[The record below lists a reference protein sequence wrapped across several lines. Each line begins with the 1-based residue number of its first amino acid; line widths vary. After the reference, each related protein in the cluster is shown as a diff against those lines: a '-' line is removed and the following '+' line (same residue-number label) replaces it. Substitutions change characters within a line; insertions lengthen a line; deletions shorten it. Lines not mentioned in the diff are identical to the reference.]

1 MPHQRPQ
8 NVRRGLVT
16 ALALSSALLPLSATA
31 RAQDPAPVSLTPDPV
46 VARVFEHFGDR
57 DKPLVLVVGAER
69 FPPAVWRRVKN
80 LIAFR
85 LHRPVE
91 DGGTQVDAATYLVRA
106 SAIYLK
112 ATDVLRNRLTNHEYV
127 WCLLAAV
134 LTHEAA
140 HTTPDTEREAL
151 QAEAAQLRA
160 CLFAG
165 HLYSSS
171 GWSAGD
177 YLQKVEAK
185 LRNPRPVH

>member
-1 MPHQRPQ
+1 MRNDHQHACRTLIASISLLSLIVPASLHAGRQ
-8 NVRRGLVT
+8 DARLT
-16 ALALSSALLPLSATA
+16 ALTK
-31 RAQDPAPVSLTPDPV
+31 DPV
-46 VARVFEHFGDR
+46 VARVYEHLGDQP
-57 DKPLVLVVGAER
+57 KPLVLVVDHEQ
-69 FPPAVWRRVKN
+69 FSPAVWRRVKN

-85 LHRPVE
+85 LHRPLE
-91 DGGTQVDAATYLVRA
+91 HGSTQVDAAVYLVRTSQLYA
-106 SAIYLK
+106 K
-112 ATDVLRNRLTNHEYV
+112 AAAVLRNRSTNDDYV

-140 HTTPDTEREAL
+140 HTTPDTEQEAL
-151 QAEAAQLRA
+151 KAEASQLRQ

-185 LRNPRPVH
+185 LRDPRPVH

>member
-1 MPHQRPQ
+1 MPNHSPQ
-8 NVRRGLVT
+8 NVRRGLVA
-16 ALALSSALLPLSATA
+16 ALAVSSALLPLGASA
-31 RAQDPAPVSLTPDPV
+31 QGLAPVPLTRDPV
-46 VARVFEHFGDR
+46 VARAFEHLGDR
-57 DKPLVLVVGAER
+57 PKPLVLVVGADR
-69 FPPAVWRRVKN
+69 FSPAVWRRVKD

-85 LHRPVE
+85 LHRPLE
-91 DGGTQVDAATYLVRA
+91 DGGTQVDAATYLVRTSALYMKA
-106 SAIYLK
+106 SG
-112 ATDVLRNRLTNHEYV
+112 VLRNRLTNHEYI

-140 HTTPDTEREAL
+140 HATPDTEREAL
-151 QAEAAQLRA
+151 EAEAAQLRQ

>member
-1 MPHQRPQ
+1 MPYRRPQ
-8 NVRRGLVT
+8 ARYRRL
-16 ALALSSALLPLSATA
+16 LSALPLLSLAVPIGMTASTQDATPFA
-31 RAQDPAPVSLTPDPV
+31 LTRDPV
-46 VARVFEHFGDR
+46 VARVYEHLGDR
-57 DKPLVLVVGAER
+57 PKPLVLVVGAER
-69 FPPAVWRRVKN
+69 FSSAVWRRVKN

-85 LHRPVE
+85 LHRPLE
-91 DGGTQVDAATYLVRA
+91 DGTTQVDAAIYLVRT
-106 SAIYLK
+106 SSVYMK
-112 ATDVLRNRLTNHEYV
+112 AAEVLRNRLTNYEYV

-151 QAEAAQLRA
+151 EAEAAQLRR

-165 HLYSSS
+165 HLHSAS

-185 LRNPRPVH
+185 LRNTRQRH

>member
-1 MPHQRPQ
+1 MLHQRPQ
-8 NVRRGLVT
+8 ARSRRLLASIPLLSLAVPLGIAGETQDAASVAVT
-16 ALALSSALLPLSATA
+16 K
-31 RAQDPAPVSLTPDPV
+31 DPV
-46 VARVFEHFGDR
+46 VARVYQHLGDQP
-57 DKPLVLVVGAER
+57 KPLVLVVGAER
-69 FPPAVWRRVKN
+69 FSPAVWRRVKN

-85 LHRPVE
+85 LHRPLE
-91 DGGTQVDAATYLVRA
+91 DGTTQVDAAIYLVRT
-106 SAIYLK
+106 SSVYMK
-112 ATDVLRNRLTNHEYV
+112 AAEVLRNRATNYEYV

-151 QAEAAQLRA
+151 EAEAAQLRQ

-165 HLYSSS
+165 HLHTSS

-185 LRNPRPVH
+185 LRNPRQRH